1 MNWEKCEWIG
11 EKDNQLRK
19 VWMNLIC
26 IEEYVNELD
35 NNQYY
40 ERGLQNNEIN
50 LGLSGWIKN
59 HKGLIMK

>member
-1 MNWEKCEWIG
+1 MDDLGHMCGESGIYEWIK
-11 EKDNQLRK
+11 ENND
-19 VWMNLIC
+19 
-26 IEEYVNELD
+26 EL
-35 NNQYY
+35 NNIQYH